1 MKVVCINDRNR
12 PKQIPPEKWIKKD
25 EIYTVIATTMMN
37 IQRNKVGL
45 KLAEIELGQ
54 SCFPYEYFDAERFA
68 IVDPSKVNF
77 KEHEISLEEV

>member
-1 MKVVCINDRNR
+1 MRVVCINDSNR
-12 PKQIPPEKWIKKD
+12 PKQIPPEKWIKQG

-37 IQRNKVGL
+37 IQRNKLGV

-68 IVDPSKVNF
+68 ITTEAPVL
-77 KEHEISLEEV
+77 KEAELETA